1 MKSHFLNEPFPEIDS
16 NSMIRDFNEDIIN
29 KGVSRIK
36 TDKIRPLGHPWA
48 SNRKKLLPLRALKG
62 QGEEME
68 SGEPDK
74 H

>member
-36 TDKIRPLGHPWA
+36 TDKIRPLGHP
-48 SNRKKLLPLRALKG
+48 
-62 QGEEME
+62 
-68 SGEPDK
+68 
-74 H
+74 